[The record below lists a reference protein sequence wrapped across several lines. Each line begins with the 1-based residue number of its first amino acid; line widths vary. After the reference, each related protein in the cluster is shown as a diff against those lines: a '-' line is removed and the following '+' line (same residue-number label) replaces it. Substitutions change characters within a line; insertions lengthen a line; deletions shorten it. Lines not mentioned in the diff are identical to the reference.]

1 MKEGTEKNK
10 KLSQTKEEFE
20 VLAPSLKEYGITENE
35 KVTGV
40 VSWLSNSIAQKDTDK
55 SQGHYIAIIKKIDEY
70 KDKIRKSE

>member
-40 VSWLSNSIAQKDTDK
+40 VSWLSNSIAQKTRINPK
-55 SQGHYIAIIKKIDEY
+55 GIILQL
-70 KDKIRKSE
+70 